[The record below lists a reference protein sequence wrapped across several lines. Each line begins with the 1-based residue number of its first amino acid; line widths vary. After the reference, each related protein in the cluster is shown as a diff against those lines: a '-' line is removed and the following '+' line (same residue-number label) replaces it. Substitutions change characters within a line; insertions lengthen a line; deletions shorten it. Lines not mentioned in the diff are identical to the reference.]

1 MFTVSRKVLG
11 IGYELD
17 KTLRVAELNLVKKF
31 EVLDRREASS
41 TRQLTSFN
49 LLLRAVSLLMGVIL
63 MQWELGVDEMP
74 WQLQQPSTCRAAL

>member
-1 MFTVSRKVLG
+1 MFSGAEFMYMRAIEESLMFTVSRKVLG

-63 MQWELGVDEMP
+63 MQ
-74 WQLQQPSTCRAAL
+74 